1 MINFTYAV
9 PNDPNGNTFP
19 CVPGAYLLSNKITDY
34 GWFSFPIFISTPNL
48 LAIGTNITDSADAL
62 MLMPGFSCKVW
73 DSSNYSGNET
83 GTFNNSLSGNTN
95 IQYFNIIDNEV
106 SSIQLYFGGPDAGNL
121 IGNYVNYIIFVLY
134 N

>member
-9 PNDPNGNTFP
+9 PDDPNGNTFP
-19 CVPGAYLLSNKITDY
+19 CVPGAYLLSNKQSGS

-48 LAIGTNITDSADAL
+48 SAIGTNITDSADAL
-62 MLMPGFSCKVW
+62 MLMPGFSCKVHG
-73 DSSNYSGNET
+73 STGYTGTAT

-95 IQYFNIIDNEV
+95 IQYFGITNNEA

-121 IGNYVNYIIFVLY
+121 ITN
-134 N
+134 

>member
-19 CVPGAYLLSNKITDY
+19 CVPGAYLLSNKQSGS

-48 LAIGTNITDSADAL
+48 SAIGTNITRSADAL

-73 DSSNYSGNET
+73 DSNNYSGNEI
-83 GTFNNSLSGNTN
+83 GTFNNSFSGNTN
-95 IQYFNIIDNEV
+95 IQDFDITNNDAR
-106 SSIQLYFGGPDAGNL
+106 SIQLYFGGPDAGNL
-121 IGNYVNYIIFVLY
+121 ITN
-134 N
+134 